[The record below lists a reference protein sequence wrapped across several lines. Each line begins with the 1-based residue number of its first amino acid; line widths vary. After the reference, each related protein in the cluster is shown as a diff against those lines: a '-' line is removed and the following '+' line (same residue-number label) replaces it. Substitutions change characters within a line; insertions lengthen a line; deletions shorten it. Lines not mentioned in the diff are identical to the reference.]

1 MSRLTQHL
9 VSRMLTPVQKETR
22 MSNSGD
28 LIDVAYKDSK
38 FPNIII
44 TGNERWRFFYDSEI
58 TRQSTELKEPLC
70 KKFRVNR
77 NRGNDMLD
85 IFFPARILSI
95 ISSYVKSKQ
104 WIKKCTLASF
114 VAFGMRPEGNTP
126 KNEEPAVG
134 FNITTMLQHT
144 GRFLSRIS

>member
-104 WIKKCTLASF
+104 
-114 VAFGMRPEGNTP
+114 
-126 KNEEPAVG
+126 
-134 FNITTMLQHT
+134 
-144 GRFLSRIS
+144 